1 MKKLTIEDLK
11 LEIEKLDSFEQEEL
25 MIFLEDLLEV

>member
-1 MKKLTIEDLK
+1 MKELTIEDLK